1 MEQEKNILLEDDVC
15 NCAELTECEELT
27 ELLSE
32 EDECLELCEE
42 LPCDGEELT
51 CKEKFTR
58 KCQEVKD
65 ACDKTVARIVDDW
78 KETAGNPY
86 IRQTNITKIEIFR
99 SPEDETPVD
108 VFQTTNVRSY
118 SARAMAL
125 VGTAALAFTCATKFV
140 AWKIAK
146 KF

>member
-1 MEQEKNILLEDDVC
+1 MEKEKNILLEDDVC
-15 NCAELTECEELT
+15 DCTELTECEELPF
-27 ELLSE
+27 
-32 EDECLELCEE
+32 D
-42 LPCDGEELT
+42 EELT
-51 CKEKFTR
+51 CKEKFTQ

-65 ACDKTVARIVDDW
+65 ACNKTVARIVDDW